1 MKMWMACVA
10 VLMVGSVVMGDDAT
24 DLSQKD
30 FLKRVA
36 DEDDMVIL
44 DVRSADEYKDGRVPG
59 AKHISHDEL
68 GDRLKELEHAK
79 DKDIIIYCHSGRR
92 AGMAAALL
100 KKNGFTRLFHLDGDW
115 KAWTKADQNIEK

>member
-1 MKMWMACVA
+1 MKMLVFMVTMLLVGGVAMA
-10 VLMVGSVVMGDDAT
+10 GDAT

-36 DEDDMVIL
+36 DKDEMVIL

-59 AKHISHDEL
+59 AKNISHDEL

-79 DKDIIIYCHSGRR
+79 EKDIIIYCHSGRR
-92 AGMAAALL
+92 AGIAAALL
-100 KKNGFTRLFHLDGDW
+100 KKNGFTRVFHLDGDW
-115 KAWTKADQNIEK
+115 KAWTKADRKIEK